1 MQPWEVTDIID
12 NIEYLDRN
20 TWEQTRINTYVLA
33 QVNSKKKIDK
43 NSFIS
48 FAWDK
53 DNLESEEHNYEI
65 SNAEIERL
73 KELSKRWQ
81 K

>member
-33 QVNSKKKIDK
+33 QVNSKNKIDK